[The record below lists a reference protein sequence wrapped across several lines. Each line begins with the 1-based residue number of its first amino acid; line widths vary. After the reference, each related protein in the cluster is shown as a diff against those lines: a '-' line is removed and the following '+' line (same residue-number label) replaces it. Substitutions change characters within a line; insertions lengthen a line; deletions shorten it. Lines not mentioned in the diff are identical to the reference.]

1 MIAVT
6 TPWLLW
12 GYTNG
17 VGVGTGPFFAGYS
30 AASLYY
36 VRALASPKLTRAR
49 ARLCRAPG
57 GLVRC
62 F

>member
-17 VGVGTGPFFAGYS
+17 VGVGTGPFYAGYS

-36 VRALASPKLTRAR
+36 VRAVLGFRPRH
-49 ARLCRAPG
+49 
-57 GLVRC
+57 
-62 F
+62 